1 MDCEQEHIE
10 QINEFISNAVEAEI
24 GITRKLVTP
33 LSNQDM
39 INT

>member
-1 MDCEQEHIE
+1 MDVEQEHME
-10 QINEFISNAVEAEI
+10 QVQEFISNTVEAEI